1 MNIEQHVETQEIR
14 RRKAKNIEWEHTS
27 QSRRVCRPGRRELLW
42 LGGKEKK
49 KALKG
54 HSLSFTSLSMSH
66 CWADTMGLTSRGVE
80 LKGWTR
86 TTANSKQAL
95 LSGEHAGLRIPAQ
108 LRTQWALM
116 TDSRP
121 AITQGG
127 RNFGDRELIHGQR
140 ARSSLTLRYA
150 GSPRRP
156 QFALCGFS
164 WHCVLGEKSV
174 GMLLQQSS
182 GWRGCALL
190 LCGGKT

>member
-1 MNIEQHVETQEIR
+1 M
-14 RRKAKNIEWEHTS
+14 
-27 QSRRVCRPGRRELLW
+27 SR
-42 LGGKEKK
+42 
-49 KALKG
+49 
-54 HSLSFTSLSMSH
+54 

-95 LSGEHAGLRIPAQ
+95 LSGERAGLRIPAQ

-127 RNFGDRELIHGQR
+127 RNFGDRERIHGQR

-164 WHCVLGEKSV
+164 WHCALGERASACFSNSPRGDEAVLYSSV
-174 GMLLQQSS
+174 EAKLSHRLQTI
-182 GWRGCALL
+182 RTT
-190 LCGGKT
+190 GGRQL